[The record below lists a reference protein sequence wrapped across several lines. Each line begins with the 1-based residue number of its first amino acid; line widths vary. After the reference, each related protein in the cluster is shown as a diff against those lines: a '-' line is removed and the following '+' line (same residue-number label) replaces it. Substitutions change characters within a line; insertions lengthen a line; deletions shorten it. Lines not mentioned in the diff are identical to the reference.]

1 MEYSYE
7 KYMDLINK
15 YQKILDN
22 NPKCNRWEEGYYSLM
37 CELIPNY
44 INKGFDDKYIIHEL
58 LNLDEVTICEIVQ
71 NIISIY
77 RKLNDINFDE
87 ELMLVDIVDNLNLWT
102 TDFLAKI
109 IMIMKHNKYNWGNIG
124 IINTEIVYILNNY
137 FNHLN
142 ED

>member
-1 MEYSYE
+1 MEYSYD

-15 YQKILDN
+15 YQKILDANYKDN
-22 NPKCNRWEEGYYSLM
+22 NWEDGYFTLM

-58 LNLDEVTICEIVQ
+58 LNLDEVTICEIVH

-77 RKLNDINFDE
+77 RKLNEINFDE
-87 ELMLVDIVDNLNLWT
+87 ELMLVDKLDGNKLWT
-102 TDFLAKI
+102 TDFLVKI
-109 IMIMKHNKYNWGNIG
+109 IMIMKDNKYNWGNLEIF
-124 IINTEIVYILNNY
+124 NTEIVYILNNY

>member
-1 MEYSYE
+1 MEYSYD

-15 YQKILDN
+15 YQKILDTNYKDN
-22 NPKCNRWEEGYYSLM
+22 NWEDGYFTLM

-58 LNLDEVTICEIVQ
+58 LNLDEVTICEIVH

-77 RKLNDINFDE
+77 RKLNEINFDE
-87 ELMLVDIVDNLNLWT
+87 ELMLVDKLDGNKLWT
-102 TDFLAKI
+102 TDFLVKI
-109 IMIMKHNKYNWGNIG
+109 IMIMKDNKYNWGNLEIF
-124 IINTEIVYILNNY
+124 NTEIVYILNNY

>member
-1 MEYSYE
+1 MEYSYD

-15 YQKILDN
+15 YQKILDTNYQDN
-22 NPKCNRWEEGYYSLM
+22 NWEDGYFTLM

-77 RKLNDINFDE
+77 RKLNGIYFDE
-87 ELMLVDIVDNLNLWT
+87 ELMLVDKLDNNKLWT
-102 TDFLAKI
+102 TDFLVKI
-109 IMIMKHNKYNWGNIG
+109 IMIMKDNKYNWGNLEIF
-124 IINTEIVYILNNY
+124 NTEIVYILNNY